1 MHILNIMLGK
11 SHGGLEQVAVD
22 YHLAFESRGHKVT
35 TVIPPNAW
43 AKTVLQSFTTD
54 VIYLKNAG
62 QWDPIAAYK
71 LSKIIKQEKPDAI
84 ICHGNR
90 AIRICLKAAKGRAP
104 VIAVAH
110 NSKNKK
116 FDRCDA
122 VFCITKQLVDRMLSF
137 GIAED
142 KLFHIPNMVRFSE
155 DPKRP
160 TLRSPP
166 VIGAFGRFAEGK
178 GFSIYINAL
187 SILKKEGIPFH
198 AILGGDGPTKEIL
211 KSEIEKATLTEE
223 ITLHGWV
230 TDKDAFFA
238 SIDVFVLP
246 SKHEA
251 FGIVLIEAMN
261 EAVPCISTRSGGPN
275 EILTHE
281 IDGMLT
287 PINNPIE
294 LAEAIKKLVADKSLC
309 KEFGE
314 AGRETV
320 RAKYTMTAISK
331 LLEASTSA
339 LLQK

>member
-1 MHILNIMLGK
+1 MLGK
-11 SHGGLEQVAVD
+11 GHGGLEQVAVD
-22 YHLAFESRGHKVT
+22 YHQAFESRSHKVT
-35 TVIPPNAW
+35 TVVPPYAW
-43 AKTVLQSFTTD
+43 AKTVLQSFTTNIID
-54 VIYLKNAG
+54 LKNAG

-71 LSKIIKQEKPDAI
+71 LSRIIKQEKPDAI

-116 FDRCDA
+116 YDKCDA
-122 VFCITKQLVDRMLSF
+122 IFCITKQLVDRMLSF
-137 GIAED
+137 EIAED
-142 KLFHIPNMVRFSE
+142 KLFHIPNMVIFSE

-160 TLRSPP
+160 ALRTPP

-178 GFSIYINAL
+178 GFRIYINAL
-187 SILKKEGIPFH
+187 SIMKKEGIPFH

-223 ITLHGWV
+223 ITLTGWV
-230 TDKDAFFA
+230 TDKDAFFT

-261 EAVPCISTRSGGPN
+261 EAVPCISTRSNGPI
-275 EILTHE
+275 EILT
-281 IDGMLT
+281 DKMNGLLT
-287 PINNPIE
+287 PIDD
-294 LAEAIKKLVADKSLC
+294 AEALATAIKLLLANASLC
-309 KEFGE
+309 TEYGE
-314 AGRETV
+314 AGRKTV
-320 RAKYTMTAISK
+320 CTKYTMSVVSI
-331 LLEASTSA
+331 LLETSTNT
-339 LLQK
+339 LLSQCCNAN